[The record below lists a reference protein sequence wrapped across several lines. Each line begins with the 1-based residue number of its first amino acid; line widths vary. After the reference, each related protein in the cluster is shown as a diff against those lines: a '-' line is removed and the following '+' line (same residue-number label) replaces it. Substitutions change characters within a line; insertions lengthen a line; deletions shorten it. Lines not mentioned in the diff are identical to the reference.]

1 VRPISQEISPRSIKV
16 SAAAPLRWRA
26 LACVLLVLALS
37 LLCAVAVH
45 LLSQQRSAQDDPTV
59 LRLTDGLRWSSDAL
73 TPPDMPATSG
83 AAQDV
88 PVSVHLP
95 LHLRDQESKQAQWVM
110 LPFTLQSDASE
121 AWLLSLNYRPTV
133 LVYLDGRLLSQSVH
147 PSKTDR
153 PLHEFR
159 LGRQLLQATVPPA
172 WLAQG
177 DHVLQLRL
185 RVPSAAGSS
194 LDVVRLGPREAIEA
208 QDRTRRIWMSIRAAT
223 MIAALVVGLF
233 LMLVWFSNREALVY
247 ALAGA
252 HVLLLALLLSPY
264 VLPEQPL
271 PSPWWRMLLDAADVL
286 AKALMLGTVAALAQ
300 PPARM
305 VFKALLIYVV
315 LGLVLDLS
323 AAWANTPWS
332 DFGQLWPWWALGSRF
347 ALLLAAAVLALRE
360 VWLTP
365 NVERMGTAAL
375 VLLSW
380 LLWSYVSFFALV
392 QPNRLAIE
400 DVNVIAHAGW
410 VLWVGALLQRNF
422 ANTSQRERELRAEAS
437 QALALRTHEL
447 RESFAALQLS
457 EAQRLAANE
466 RERLLQ
472 EMHDGLGSQLLSAK
486 LGAQAGNISSEEMVD
501 ALDVC
506 IKEMRLAVDVLS
518 VADGDLGLL
527 LASVRHRIEPG
538 LRAAGLALIWRVSDT
553 PNVPALEGSAGR
565 ELVRIVQEA
574 FSNVMNHAQATRVL
588 ISTELEPG
596 GLAVTLVIS
605 DDGCGMGVSRS
616 TGHGTRN
623 IRQRAQRLGASVE
636 WRSPADETNPMRPGT
651 ELRLRLPMAR
661 AL

>member
-1 VRPISQEISPRSIKV
+1 M
-16 SAAAPLRWRA
+16 
-26 LACVLLVLALS
+26 
-37 LLCAVAVH
+37 
-45 LLSQQRSAQDDPTV
+45 
-59 LRLTDGLRWSSDAL
+59 LRLVDGQRWANDGLTPRESS
-73 TPPDMPATSG
+73 PSPDGTKGLP
-83 AAQDV
+83 V
-88 PVSVHLP
+88 PVHLP
-95 LHLRDQESKQAQWVM
+95 LHLRSQDANQAQWLM
-110 LPFTLQSDASE
+110 LRFTLDDDASE

-133 LVYLDGRLLSQSVH
+133 LVYLDGLLLSQSVN
-147 PSKTDR
+147 PADADR
-153 PLHEFR
+153 PLREFR
-159 LGRQLLQATVPPA
+159 LGRQLLQASVPPA
-172 WLAQG
+172 WLTKGA
-177 DHVLQLRL
+177 HVLQLRL
-185 RVPSAAGSS
+185 RAPNASGSS

-208 QDRTRRIWMSIRAAT
+208 QDYTRRIWMSIRAAT

-233 LMLVWFSNREALVY
+233 LILVWLSNREALVY

-300 PPARM
+300 PPARA
-305 VFKALLIYVV
+305 VFKALLIYVA

-323 AAWANTPWS
+323 AAWANMPWS

-347 ALLLAAAVLALRE
+347 IVLLAAAVLALRE
-360 VWLTP
+360 VWLAP
-365 NVERMGTAAL
+365 HIERLGTAVL

-392 QPNRLAIE
+392 LPNRLAIE

-422 ANTSQRERELRAEAS
+422 ANTSRRERQLRAEAS
-437 QALALRTHEL
+437 QALELRTQEL
-447 RESFAALQLS
+447 SDSFAALQLS
-457 EAQRLAANE
+457 EAQRLAATE

-486 LGAQAGNISSEEMVD
+486 LGAQAGNITPQEMVD
-501 ALDVC
+501 ALDAC
-506 IKEMRLAVDVLS
+506 IQEMRLAVDVLS

-553 PNVPALEGSAGR
+553 PNLPALEGSAGR

-574 FSNVMNHAQATRVL
+574 FSNVLHHAHATRVL

-596 GLAVTLVIS
+596 GQAVLLVIR
-605 DDGCGMGVSRS
+605 DDGRGLSAPRTAGQ
-616 TGHGTRN
+616 GTRN

-636 WRSPADETNPMRPGT
+636 WRSPTEDAGALRPGT
-651 ELRLRLPMAR
+651 ELRLRLPMGR